1 MNKYR
6 EYMKEKSFARL
17 SFFIVFTATL
27 LYITYFVVS
36 NYNDIFKGLF
46 DVISSVVSTLTPLWI
61 GLILAYLINPLVEK
75 IYITLLKN
83 SKFRDQQTVPSKYKF
98 ISILAS
104 YLLIILAI
112 IGLLYGFA
120 ALILGQLVFS
130 SLEDLFNKLIL
141 WVTSNGNE
149 FEIWIKNLPT
159 GIFSSHVEDV
169 INLFFNWINSNFSSV
184 SIISH
189 ITNVSGMVVNFGIGF
204 MISIYL
210 LSDKSFFISMWNKFI
225 YLIAPK
231 RYILINN
238 NLHEINGI
246 VSNFVRG
253 VLLDAFIVGI
263 LSSIGLT
270 VLGLEFSV
278 FIGIFAGICNI
289 IPYFGPFL
297 GMVPAFA
304 VGALTDSFLTGI
316 IAVVI
321 LLLVQQIDSNI
332 IYPRVVG
339 SSTGLKPLF
348 VLLAVTIGGSYGG
361 IPAMIIA
368 VPFAGI
374 VQLYVLKWVSYREN
388 TIKNKEF
395 SEDLNTNV

>member
-6 EYMKEKSFARL
+6 EYLKENSFTRF

-27 LYITYFVVS
+27 LYITYFIVS
-36 NYNDIFKGLF
+36 NYKDIFTTAF
-46 DVISSVVSTLTPLWI
+46 DILGSIINTLSPLWI
-61 GLILAYLINPLVEK
+61 GLILAYLMNPLVEK
-75 IYITLLKN
+75 IYTIITTKIKSSN
-83 SKFRDQQTVPSKYKF
+83 NINNKSNKSRFF
-98 ISILAS
+98 SIFAS

-112 IGLLYGFA
+112 IALLYGFA
-120 ALILGQLVFS
+120 ALILGQLVFE
-130 SLEDLFNKLIL
+130 SLEDLINKLVI
-141 WVTSNGNE
+141 WISSYGNE
-149 FEIWIKNLPT
+149 FTIWVKDLPS
-159 GIFSSHVEDV
+159 GIFSTHVEDV
-169 INLFFNWINSNFSSV
+169 LNILFKWINSNLSSV
-184 SIISH
+184 AIISH
-189 ITNVSGMVVNFGIGF
+189 ITNVSGMIINFGIGF

-210 LSDKSFFISMWNKFI
+210 LADKEFFISLWNRFI

-231 RYILINN
+231 NSSLINR

-246 VSNFVRG
+246 LSNFVRG

-263 LSSIGLT
+263 LSSVGLT
-270 VLGLEFSV
+270 LLGLKFSV

-297 GMVPAFA
+297 GMIPAFA

-316 IAVVI
+316 FAVAI

-348 VLLAVTIGGSYGG
+348 VLLAVTLGGSYGG

-374 VQLYVLKWVSYREN
+374 VQLYVLKWATYREN
-388 TIKNKEF
+388 KIKSRKIDSTIE
-395 SEDLNTNV
+395 